1 MWRTALGSVVGA
13 IAGVGCAALVLR
25 VCYAVVAQMK
35 EQTFEIEPSTV
46 YLTVTLGAGFGS
58 LCGALSG
65 FAAAVLREWRK
76 SRASNSPS

>member
-13 IAGVGCAALVLR
+13 LAGIGCAALILR
-25 VCYAVVAQMK
+25 VSYAVVAHLM
-35 EQTFEIEPSTV
+35 EQTIEIEPSTV

-65 FAAAVLREWRK
+65 FASAILREWRK